1 VFGFVEEKFENG
13 KRMKKIQFSERERER
28 EREREKILGSR
39 LKFQQ

>member
-28 EREREKILGSR
+28 EKILGSR

>member
-28 EREREKILGSR
+28 EREKILGSR

>member
-28 EREREKILGSR
+28 ERERILGSR